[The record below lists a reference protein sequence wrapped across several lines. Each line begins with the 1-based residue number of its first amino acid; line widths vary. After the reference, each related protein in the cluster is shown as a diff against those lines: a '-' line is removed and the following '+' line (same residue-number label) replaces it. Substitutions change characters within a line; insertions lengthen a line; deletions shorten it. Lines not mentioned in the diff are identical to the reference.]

1 MPELSQP
8 KLRGSFTEH
17 DLDAEPYR
25 PDEACHDNCDR
36 GLERKTLSLFD
47 TLAPTPQML
56 KVGAHNLAEYLHE
69 PEDKTFKEVML
80 LKKIDQERIVIQKTV
95 NGKFKDPEFRA
106 SYCAQNWQLAYLESK
121 TQSNAEA
128 EQKAV
133 EEKLR
138 LDPWRPREGVYA
150 TSGIN
155 FNDHCLKNGDATV
168 ELTERSISI
177 GSDRCSVTFIRDEPD
192 DAIKLFATCIG
203 AANANGSVSPGPD
216 TIILARVDDKTLFIQ
231 KSRNGKLAGSGEQLS
246 YCSEDVQK
254 MHAQQKAAK

>member
-1 MPELSQP
+1 LVKRTISGHEWGCKVTRLTDTAPGAI
-8 KLRGSFTEH
+8 R
-17 DLDAEPYR
+17 LDMTCNDY
-25 PDEACHDNCDR
+25 
-36 GLERKTLSLFD
+36 
-47 TLAPTPQML
+47 
-56 KVGAHNLAEYLHE
+56 NLAGDLNE
-69 PEDKTFKEVML
+69 PEDKIFKEVML
-80 LKKIDQERIVIQKTV
+80 LKKIDQERIIVRKTV
-95 NGKFKDPEFRA
+95 NGKFKDPAFRA
-106 SYCAQNWQLAYLESK
+106 SYCPPNWQHAYLESK
-121 TQSNAEA
+121 TQDKAEA

-133 EEKLR
+133 EEKLKQS
-138 LDPWRPREGVYA
+138 PWRPREGVYA